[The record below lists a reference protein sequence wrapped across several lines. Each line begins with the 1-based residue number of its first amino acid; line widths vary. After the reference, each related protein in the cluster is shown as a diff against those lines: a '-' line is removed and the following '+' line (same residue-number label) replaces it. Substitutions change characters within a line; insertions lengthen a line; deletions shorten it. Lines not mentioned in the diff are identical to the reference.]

1 MLRRILLVG
10 LFTTA
15 STLGCSR
22 DTGDS
27 RGVDSTSA
35 APPAGGG
42 RRAASATAVVRDAAG
57 RELGRVTLLEL
68 GDITLSGRLAGL
80 APGEHGVHLHSTGRC
95 DPPAFESAGGHWNP
109 TERQHGSA
117 NPQGPHAGDLPNFMV
132 GSDSTGIVEGTAGDG
147 SLFGDD
153 PLLDADGAALIV
165 HAGRDDYSSQPS
177 GGAGPPVACGVIE
190 PAAPDPGDSLR

>member
-10 LFTTA
+10 LSTTA

-22 DTGDS
+22 DSGDS

-35 APPAGGG
+35 AAPAGSG

-68 GDITLSGRLAGL
+68 GDITVSGRLAGL
-80 APGEHGVHLHSTGRC
+80 APGEHAVHLHSTGRC
-95 DPPAFESAGGHWNP
+95 DPPAFESAGSHWNP

-117 NPQGPHAGDLPNFMV
+117 NPQGPHAGDLPNFTV
-132 GSDSTGIVEGTAGDG
+132 GTDSIGMVEGTAGDG
-147 SLFGDD
+147 TLFGED
-153 PLLDADGAALIV
+153 PLLDADGATLIV

-177 GGAGPPVACGVIE
+177 GGAGAPVACGVIE
-190 PAAPDPGDSLR
+190 PATPDPGDSLR